1 MDRWRKTDLYL
12 NLHTQQVIFQK
23 KKKNPILSFWGGAS
37 WALCIATQPPPPR
50 LLHRK
55 GELYI
60 SKAFLKENLSVNT
73 CGFVT
78 LGERDERE
86 TIFILL
92 LSV

>member
-1 MDRWRKTDLYL
+1 MGSVYCNTAPL
-12 NLHTQQVIFQK
+12 
-23 KKKNPILSFWGGAS
+23 
-37 WALCIATQPPPPR
+37 PPTKR
-50 LLHRK
+50 LLHKK
-55 GELYI
+55 GELYT